1 MEAEL
6 YKSLAEGLKF
16 VGVGITAFGFLGA
29 ALGVG
34 KIFAALL
41 EGIARNPSAKK
52 DLMTPAFIGAAFAE
66 FMGLLAL
73 VVAMVLIFVVK

>member
-1 MEAEL
+1 MDAEM
-6 YKSLAEGLKF
+6 YKSLAEGLKY
-16 VGVGITAFGFLGA
+16 VGVGLTSLGFFGA

-41 EGIARNPSAKK
+41 EGISRNPSAKNA
-52 DLMTPAFIGAAFAE
+52 LMTPAFIGAAFAE

-73 VVAMVLIFVVK
+73 VVGMVLIFVVK